1 MVTLIIKSQIR
12 DVIYWLGVIKTEG
25 KLKKIGIVTL
35 TAYFNYGNRL
45 QNYALQEI
53 LKRYSKEVETLVIP
67 NISTSSHGTKYY
79 IKKLFSQ
86 PLSKTAK
93 SFANKIK
100 NLSNKDILVERERR
114 FKEFSQNYIKE
125 RHFSSLYEI
134 NGISDEFDYIVTG
147 SDQVWNPNFIKNLE
161 QYYFLQFVEKEKRI
175 AYAPSFGISEI
186 PEEVRQQYKEWLS
199 SIPYISV
206 REKEGAKII
215 KQLIG
220 RDVPVLVDPTLLLNK
235 EKWLKISK
243 EHKDKPKSKYLISYF
258 WGKIPKERETLIKRI
273 AKKYNLE
280 IVNIANLSDKKTYTT
295 DPSEFIDYINSASL
309 VLTDSYHGSIF
320 SILMET
326 PFFVFERI
334 GGPSM
339 YSRIRT
345 LLEMTKLKNR
355 EEKDID
361 LNKNLIEMDFSHVQS
376 ILNEERKK
384 SFDFLKDALKLQNE

>member
-1 MVTLIIKSQIR
+1 M
-12 DVIYWLGVIKTEG
+12 DGIYRLGVIKMEDNH
-25 KLKKIGIVTL
+25 KKIGIVTL
-35 TAYFNYGNRL
+35 PGYFNYGNRL

-67 NISTSSHGTKYY
+67 KISANSHGTKHYV
-79 IKKLFSQ
+79 KKLFSQ

-93 SFANKIK
+93 AFASKIKGKIK
-100 NLSNKDILVERERR
+100 NLLNKDILIERERR
-114 FKEFSQNYIKE
+114 FKEFSQDYIKE
-125 RHFSSLYEI
+125 RHFGSLYEI
-134 NGISDEFDYIVTG
+134 NEISNEFDYIVTG
-147 SDQVWNPNFIKNLE
+147 SDQVWNPNFIKNME

-215 KQLIG
+215 NELIG

-235 EKWLKISK
+235 EEWLKISK
-243 EHKDKPKSKYLISYF
+243 EHKNKPKSKYLISYF
-258 WGKIPKERETLIKRI
+258 WGKIPKGRKTLIKRI

-280 IVNIANLSDKKTYTT
+280 IVNIANLSDKKTYTA

-326 PFFVFERI
+326 PFFIFERI

-339 YSRIRT
+339 YSRIST

-361 LNKNLIEMDFSHVQS
+361 LNRNLLEMDFSHVQS
-376 ILNEERKK
+376 ILNGEREK
-384 SFDFLKDALKLQNE
+384 SFDFLKKAMEIK

>member
-1 MVTLIIKSQIR
+1 MKNKIKKVGIITFHG
-12 DVIYWLGVIKTEG
+12 Y
-25 KLKKIGIVTL
+25 
-35 TAYFNYGNRL
+35 YNYGNRL

-53 LKRYSKEVETLVIP
+53 LKRYSEEVETLVIP
-67 NISTSSHGTKYY
+67 NISTNSHGMKHYL
-79 IKKLFSQ
+79 KKIFSQ
-86 PLSKTAK
+86 PLSKTTKA
-93 SFANKIK
+93 FASKIRGKTK
-100 NLSNKDILVERERR
+100 NFLNKDILNARERR
-114 FKEFSQNYIKE
+114 FKEFSQNYINE
-125 RHFSSLYEI
+125 RQFSSLYEI
-134 NGISDEFDYIVTG
+134 NEISDEFDYVITG
-147 SDQVWNPNFIKNLE
+147 SDQVWNPFTPENEK

-186 PEEVRQQYKEWLS
+186 PEEIRQQYKEWLS

-235 EKWLKISK
+235 EEWLKISK
-243 EHKDKPKSKYLISYF
+243 EHKNKPKSKYLISYF

-280 IVNIANLSDKKTYTT
+280 IVNIASLTDKRTYTA

-361 LNKNLIEMDFSHVQS
+361 LNRNLLEMDFSHVQN

-384 SFDFLKDALKLQNE
+384 SFDFLKKAMEIK

>member
-1 MVTLIIKSQIR
+1 M
-12 DVIYWLGVIKTEG
+12 EG
-25 KLKKIGIVTL
+25 NHKKIGIATL
-35 TAYFNYGNRL
+35 TNYFNYGNRL

-53 LKRYSKEVETLVIP
+53 LKPYSKEVETLVIP
-67 NISTSSHGTKYY
+67 KNSTSSRRTKHY

-93 SFANKIK
+93 TFASKINWKIK
-100 NLSNKDILVERERR
+100 YLTNKDILIERERR
-114 FKEFSQNYIKE
+114 FKDFSQNYIKE
-125 RHFSSLYEI
+125 RHFRSLYET
-134 NGISDEFDYIVTG
+134 NEISDEFDYVFTG
-147 SDQVWNPNFIKNLE
+147 SDQVWNPYFIKNRE
-161 QYYFLQFVEKEKRI
+161 QYYFLQFVEEEKRI

-186 PEEVRQQYKEWLS
+186 PQEVKQKYKEWLS

-206 REKEGAKII
+206 REKEGARII
-215 KQLIG
+215 KELTG

-235 EKWLKISK
+235 EEWIKIAK
-243 EHKDKPKSKYLISYF
+243 EHKNKPKSKYLICYF
-258 WGKIPKERETLIKRI
+258 WGKIPKERKTLIKRI
-273 AKKYNLE
+273 AEKYNLQ
-280 IVNIANLSDKKTYTT
+280 IINIANLSDKKTYTA

-309 VLTDSYHGSIF
+309 VLTDSYHGSAF

-345 LLEMTKLKNR
+345 LLEKTKLKNR

-361 LNKNLIEMDFSHVQS
+361 LNKNLLEMDFSHVHS

-384 SFDFLKDALKLQNE
+384 SFDFLKKAMRIE

>member
-1 MVTLIIKSQIR
+1 V
-12 DVIYWLGVIKTEG
+12 DGIYRLGVIKTEG

-35 TAYFNYGNRL
+35 TNYFNYGNRL
-45 QNYALQEI
+45 QNYALEEI

-67 NISTSSHGTKYY
+67 NITTNSHGTKHYV
-79 IKKLFSQ
+79 KKLFSQ

-93 SFANKIK
+93 AFANKIRGK
-100 NLSNKDILVERERR
+100 TKKFLNKDILREREYR

-125 RHFSSLYEI
+125 RHFNSLYEI
-134 NGISDEFDYIVTG
+134 NEISDEFDYIVTG
-147 SDQVWNPNFIKNLE
+147 SDQVWNPNFIKNRE

-186 PEEVRQQYKEWLS
+186 PEEIRQKYKEWLS

-215 KQLIG
+215 KELTG
-220 RDVPVLVDPTLLLNK
+220 RDVPILVDPTLLLNK
-235 EKWLKISK
+235 EEWLKIAK
-243 EHKDKPKSKYLISYF
+243 EHKNKPKSKYLISYF
-258 WGKIPKERETLIKRI
+258 WGKIPKERKALIKRI
-273 AKKYNLE
+273 AKKYNLQ
-280 IVNIANLSDKKTYTT
+280 IVNIASLSDKKTYTA

-320 SILMET
+320 SILMGT

-345 LLEMTKLKNR
+345 LLEITKLKNR

-361 LNKNLIEMDFSHVQS
+361 LNKNLLEMDFSHVQN

-384 SFDFLKDALKLQNE
+384 SFDFLKKAMRIE

>member
-1 MVTLIIKSQIR
+1 M
-12 DVIYWLGVIKTEG
+12 IKTENNH
-25 KLKKIGIVTL
+25 KKIGIVTL
-35 TAYFNYGNRL
+35 TNYYNYGNRL
-45 QNYALQEI
+45 QNYALEEI
-53 LKRYSKEVETLVIP
+53 LKRYSEEVETLVIP
-67 NISTSSHGTKYY
+67 KISANSHGTKYY
-79 IKKLFSQ
+79 VKKLFSQ

-93 SFANKIK
+93 SFSIKIK
-100 NLSNKDILVERERR
+100 NSQNKSILIERECK

-134 NGISDEFDYIVTG
+134 NGISDEFDYVVSG
-147 SDQVWNPNFIKNLE
+147 SDQVWNPYFIKNRE

-186 PEEVRQQYKEWLS
+186 PEEIRQKYKEWLS
-199 SIPYISV
+199 SIPFISV

-215 KQLIG
+215 KELTG

-235 EKWLKISK
+235 EEWLKIAK
-243 EHKDKPKSKYLISYF
+243 EHKNKPKSKYLISYF
-258 WGKIPKERETLIKRI
+258 WGKIPKERKTLIKRI
-273 AKKYNLE
+273 AKKYNLQ
-280 IVNIANLSDKKTYTT
+280 IVNIANLSDKKTYTA

-320 SILMET
+320 SILMGT

-345 LLEMTKLKNR
+345 LLEITKLKNR

-361 LNKNLIEMDFSHVQS
+361 LNKNLLEMDFSHVQN

-384 SFDFLKDALKLQNE
+384 SFDFLKDALKIQNK